1 MAAMTSAM
9 EMRAFVPSTW
19 LTSGLSPQLRRPPQQ
34 LRPRRRVERG
44 PTARVTE
51 RPVRKRARI
60 GHSLD
65 VLKGLFTLLA
75 WPMLVHLLFKFTDIL
90 NRWDGVFRHTGLRV
104 LIFIGAAMWLMK
116 ASLTNNFE
124 KTTSA
129 LNQSLA
135 ESFEGFGL
143 QSWLA
148 QKISHFIISV
158 SWCWNLNPL
167 LKGCWMMLNVY
178 SSSMLKHETL
188 PAANVQ
194 TWFRTA
200 EEMKALLTRVRNW
213 HEIMILWV
221 HILRFPFC
229 NYWDSSDLTWKA
241 RGFVCF
247 LLSSEF
253 RSLQVYHEQ
262 PWP

>member
-158 SWCWNLNPL
+158 SWC
-167 LKGCWMMLNVY
+167 
-178 SSSMLKHETL
+178 
-188 PAANVQ
+188 
-194 TWFRTA
+194 
-200 EEMKALLTRVRNW
+200 
-213 HEIMILWV
+213 
-221 HILRFPFC
+221 
-229 NYWDSSDLTWKA
+229 
-241 RGFVCF
+241 
-247 LLSSEF
+247 
-253 RSLQVYHEQ
+253 
-262 PWP
+262 

>member
-1 MAAMTSAM
+1 MKCIQTNQRQKNTQQKHHWVAMTSAM
-9 EMRAFVPSTW
+9 EMRALVPSTW
-19 LTSGLSPQLRRPPQQ
+19 LTSGLSPQLRPPPQQ
-34 LRPRRRVERG
+34 LRPRRSVERG

-75 WPMLVHLLFKFTDIL
+75 WPMLVHLLFKFTDVL

-104 LIFIGAAMWLMK
+104 LIFIGAAVWLMK

-158 SWCWNLNPL
+158 SWC
-167 LKGCWMMLNVY
+167 
-178 SSSMLKHETL
+178 
-188 PAANVQ
+188 
-194 TWFRTA
+194 
-200 EEMKALLTRVRNW
+200 
-213 HEIMILWV
+213 
-221 HILRFPFC
+221 
-229 NYWDSSDLTWKA
+229 
-241 RGFVCF
+241 
-247 LLSSEF
+247 
-253 RSLQVYHEQ
+253 
-262 PWP
+262 